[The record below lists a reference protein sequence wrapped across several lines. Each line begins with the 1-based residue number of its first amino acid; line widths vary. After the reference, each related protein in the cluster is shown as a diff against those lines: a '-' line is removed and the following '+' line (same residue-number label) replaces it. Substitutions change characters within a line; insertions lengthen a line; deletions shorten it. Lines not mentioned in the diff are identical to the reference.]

1 MRFRSSPDFALK
13 INEQF
18 KLYLYSHT
26 QSMSTEIKCPNC
38 AHTFPI
44 EEVMAEE
51 YKKDLREKMVS
62 FTKQKDEEYNK
73 KLTEL
78 THLQKQQEQQFEQQQ
93 KTREQAYEQAQKA
106 REQAYEQK
114 LADEKKL
121 LQTELEQSLHKKIAT
136 DFENKLQLLDNTV
149 KENEEKL
156 KLARSKE
163 LDFLRKEE
171 QMKLKE
177 EEMELKIQRT
187 LQEQRAELVEQIRKQ
202 EFEKNNIKE
211 TEHQL
216 RVKELEKQ
224 LDDQKKLAEEM
235 KRKAEQGSM
244 QLQGEVQ
251 ELILEELLRNAFPFD
266 LITEVGKGVRGADCV
281 HHIRNQFG
289 QDCGKI
295 IYESKRTK
303 DFSMEWIEKLKKDMR
318 SMGVDVAVI
327 VTQSYPKG
335 MDCFGERDGVWIC
348 SFDEVKAVSY
358 ILRDG
363 IVKLFS
369 AAKFQENRGDKMHML
384 YDYLT
389 SNEFSEQWKAI
400 REGFMSMK
408 LSIQRERDAMEK
420 MWKAREKQLEK
431 VMLNAAHIRGSIEGI
446 AGTDSI
452 QLSLTDDEDDDPLL
466 LGL

>member
-1 MRFRSSPDFALK
+1 
-13 INEQF
+13 
-18 KLYLYSHT
+18 
-26 QSMSTEIKCPNC
+26 MSTEIKCPNC

-51 YKKDLREKMVS
+51 YKKDLREKMVT
-62 FTKQKDEEYNK
+62 FTKQKEDEFAK
-73 KLTEL
+73 KQNEFQA
-78 THLQKQQEQQFEQQQ
+78 LQKQQELAFEQQQ
-93 KTREQAYEQAQKA
+93 RKQAA
-106 REQAYEQK
+106 AYEQK
-114 LADEKKL
+114 LSEEKKQ
-121 LQTELEQSLHKKIAT
+121 LQTVLEESLRKSIAT
-136 DFENKLQLLDNTV
+136 DFENKLQILDNAN

-156 KLARSKE
+156 KSARAKE
-163 LDFLRKEE
+163 LDFLKKE
-171 QMKLKE
+171 QAMKQKE
-177 EEMELKIQRT
+177 EEMELQLQRK
-187 LQEQRAELVEQIRKQ
+187 LQEQRADMTEQIRKQ
-202 EFEKNNIKE
+202 EAEKNSIKE

-266 LITEVGKGVRGADCV
+266 LVSEVGKGVRGADCV
-281 HHIRNQFG
+281 HHVRNQFG
-289 QDCGKI
+289 QECGKI

-327 VTQSYPKG
+327 VTQTYPKG
-335 MDCFGERDGVWIC
+335 MDCFGEKDGVWIC

-363 IVKLFS
+363 ILKLFS
-369 AAKFQENRGDKMHML
+369 ASKSQENRGDKMHML

-420 MWKAREKQLEK
+420 LWKAREKQLEK
-431 VMLNAAHIRGSIEGI
+431 VLLNAAHIRGSIEGI

-452 QLSLTDDEDDDPLL
+452 QLSLTDDEDDPLL
-466 LGL
+466 LE

>member
-1 MRFRSSPDFALK
+1 
-13 INEQF
+13 
-18 KLYLYSHT
+18 
-26 QSMSTEIKCPNC
+26 MSTEIKCPNC

-51 YKKDLREKMVS
+51 YKKDLREKMVT
-62 FTKQKDEEYNK
+62 FTKQKEDEFAK
-73 KLTEL
+73 KQNEFQA
-78 THLQKQQEQQFEQQQ
+78 LQKQQELAFEQQQ
-93 KTREQAYEQAQKA
+93 KKQAA
-106 REQAYEQK
+106 AYEQK
-114 LADEKKL
+114 LSEEKKQ
-121 LQTELEQSLHKKIAT
+121 LQTVLEESLRKSIAT
-136 DFENKLQLLDNTV
+136 DFENKLQMLDNAN

-156 KLARSKE
+156 KSARAKE
-163 LDFLRKEE
+163 LDFLKKE
-171 QMKLKE
+171 QAMKQKE
-177 EEMELKIQRT
+177 EEMELQLQRK
-187 LQEQRAELVEQIRKQ
+187 LQEQRADMTEQIRKQ
-202 EFEKNNIKE
+202 EAEKNSIKE

-266 LITEVGKGVRGADCV
+266 LVSEVGKGVRGADCV
-281 HHIRNQFG
+281 HHVRNQFG
-289 QDCGKI
+289 QECGKI

-327 VTQSYPKG
+327 VTQTYPKG
-335 MDCFGERDGVWIC
+335 MDCFGEKDGVWIC

-363 IVKLFS
+363 ILKLFS
-369 AAKFQENRGDKMHML
+369 ASKSQENRGDKMHML

-420 MWKAREKQLEK
+420 LWKAREKQLEK
-431 VMLNAAHIRGSIEGI
+431 VLLNAAHIRGSIEGI

-452 QLSLTDDEDDDPLL
+452 QLSLTDDEDDPLL
-466 LGL
+466 LE

>member
-1 MRFRSSPDFALK
+1 
-13 INEQF
+13 
-18 KLYLYSHT
+18 
-26 QSMSTEIKCPNC
+26 MSTEIKCPNC

-51 YKKDLREKMVS
+51 YKKDLREKMVT
-62 FTKQKDEEYNK
+62 FTKQKEDEFAK
-73 KLTEL
+73 KQNEFQA
-78 THLQKQQEQQFEQQQ
+78 LQKQQELAFEQQQ
-93 KTREQAYEQAQKA
+93 KKQAA
-106 REQAYEQK
+106 AYEQK
-114 LADEKKL
+114 LSEEKKQ
-121 LQTELEQSLHKKIAT
+121 LQTVLEESLRKSIAT
-136 DFENKLQLLDNTV
+136 DFENKLQILDNAN

-156 KLARSKE
+156 KSARAKE
-163 LDFLRKEE
+163 LDFLKKE
-171 QMKLKE
+171 QAMKQKE
-177 EEMELKIQRT
+177 EEMELQLQRK
-187 LQEQRAELVEQIRKQ
+187 LQEQRADMTEQIRKQ
-202 EFEKNNIKE
+202 EAEKNSIKE

-266 LITEVGKGVRGADCV
+266 LVSEVGKGVRGADCV
-281 HHIRNQFG
+281 HHVRNQFG
-289 QDCGKI
+289 QECGKI

-327 VTQSYPKG
+327 VTQTYPKG
-335 MDCFGERDGVWIC
+335 MDCFGEKDGVWIC

-363 IVKLFS
+363 ILKLFS
-369 AAKFQENRGDKMHML
+369 ASKSQENRGDKMHML

-420 MWKAREKQLEK
+420 LWKAREKQLEK
-431 VMLNAAHIRGSIEGI
+431 VLLNAAHIRGSIEGI

-452 QLSLTDDEDDDPLL
+452 QLSLTDDEDDPLL
-466 LGL
+466 LE